1 MKKTL
6 IALSVLAAG
15 SANASVN
22 LLDQDGVI
30 VDLSGS
36 AEVQFIQKIVADN
49 VDSDPSIRLDD
60 GDITLNTTI
69 PVNTNLNVV
78 AGLSFDLSNTDEN
91 GNTKDFFNDE
101 LYAGFQGADFG
112 TLTFGRQ
119 YLISD
124 DAGIGK
130 DYEMGLEQLDLGKT
144 QGSEVVKYVYD
155 NGQFY
160 FGASHDVN
168 ANDNGGITDARLG
181 ARFAGLDVRGYYYT
195 SDDVKNADL
204 NPAGIGNEVD
214 GYNIEAEYVFG
225 AFAFAGSYGNVEVTD
240 GITNASG
247 DVDLIEAAG
256 SYTMGKN
263 TFALGYVR
271 ADSDGETID
280 NVYGN
285 VTHQLHSNVK
295 LYAEL
300 GWADGDNTDYDL
312 GYVAG
317 MEVLF

>member
-36 AEVQFIQKIVADN
+36 AEVQLFQDIVAKG
-49 VDSDPSIRLDD
+49 SDEDPTIRLDD

-69 PVNTNLNVV
+69 PVNNSLNVV
-78 AGLSFDLSNTDEN
+78 AGLSLDLSNTDAN
-91 GNTKDFFNDE
+91 GSSSDFFNDE
-101 LYAGFQGADFG
+101 LYAGFQGKDFG

-119 YLISD
+119 FLISD

-130 DYEMGLEQLDLGKT
+130 DYELGITELGFDTT

-160 FGASHDVN
+160 AGASHDIN

-195 SDDVKNADL
+195 SDDVNVL
-204 NPAGIGNEVD
+204 GEEIT
-214 GYNIEAEYVFG
+214 GYNLEAEYVIE
-225 AFAFAGSYGNVEVTD
+225 AISLAASYGNVEQELSGVTIVD
-240 GITNASG
+240 A
-247 DVDLIEAAG
+247 DVLSLAG

-263 TFALGYVR
+263 TFALGYNR
-271 ADSDGETID
+271 LDIDGGETVD

-300 GWADGDNTDYDL
+300 GWADGDNTEFDL

>member
-36 AEVQFIQKIVADN
+36 AEVQLIQKIEQKNADA
-49 VDSDPSIRLDD
+49 DPTIRLDD

-69 PVNTNLNVV
+69 PVNNNLNVV
-78 AGLSFDLSNTDEN
+78 AGLSLDLSKTED
-91 GNTKDFFNDE
+91 GNNSPGNFFNDE

-119 YLISD
+119 FLISD

-130 DYEMGLEQLDLGKT
+130 DYELGKEQLPLGAT

-160 FGASHDVN
+160 FGASHDIN

-181 ARFAGLDVRGYYYT
+181 ARFGGLDVRGYYYT
-195 SDDVKNADL
+195 SDDV
-204 NPAGIGNEVD
+204 GTIGNEVD
-214 GYNIEAEYVFG
+214 AYNIEAEYVFG
-225 AFAFAGSYGNVEVTD
+225 AVALAASFGNVEVND
-240 GITNASG
+240 ADS
-247 DVDLIEAAG
+247 DVIEAAG

-263 TFALGYVR
+263 TFALGYVY
-271 ADSDGETID
+271 ADADETN
-280 NVYGN
+280 NVYAN

-300 GWADGDNTDYDL
+300 GWADGDTKEYDL